1 MSIIILTRYMFWTDL
16 GVTAQIERA
25 FLDGSERRVI
35 INTGLSQPVGIT
47 IDYGDQRIYWSDIDL
62 DRLEYSSFDGSG
74 RSVVETEASG
84 LLHPFVLTVANDL
97 LFWTDWVTNSVYATH
112 KVHGS
117 NDTIGYF
124 AMVAT
129 FLSDPYGIEALLE
142 NRQQQGIAA
151 IVTPYVVLWV
161 AIFMLF
167 TANNSCENSSCTHI
181 CLLSGANDEG
191 YVCMCPEGYRL
202 EPDMVTCKGTNT
214 STKMDG
220 STT

>member
-1 MSIIILTRYMFWTDL
+1 M

-84 LLHPFVLTVANDL
+84 LLHPFALTVANDL

-117 NDTIGYF
+117 SDTIGYF
-124 AMVAT
+124 AVVAT

-142 NRQQQGIAA
+142 NRQQQGIVA
-151 IVTPYVVLWV
+151 VVVSCLWY
-161 AIFMLF
+161 
-167 TANNSCENSSCTHI
+167 
-181 CLLSGANDEG
+181 SG
-191 YVCMCPEGYRL
+191 
-202 EPDMVTCKGTNT
+202 
-214 STKMDG
+214 
-220 STT
+220 